1 MCRAALNA
9 GRVYE
14 ESRTGGRMTA
24 TVTVTAELRPPSGG
38 NPEPGGDGAGLG
50 PLTGCWRLPTVQ
62 LCRLGSWVGYL
73 GRVLCN
79 PIPLHFSSVSTPKS
93 VLEIAVE
100 WDSRRGVRLAVV
112 SALSY
117 LTGRG
122 TDYGIFR

>member
-1 MCRAALNA
+1 M
-9 GRVYE
+9 
-14 ESRTGGRMTA
+14 
-24 TVTVTAELRPPSGG
+24 
-38 NPEPGGDGAGLG
+38 
-50 PLTGCWRLPTVQ
+50 Q

-112 SALSY
+112 RALSH